1 MVKNSIRT
9 LRVGITAR
17 EKPKGSGRWR
27 LFHNKAG
34 RTREIPG
41 LSFKTKQAAEDTAE
55 KLRARL
61 ALGLSLQEQRASTKA
76 FDYYAL
82 RWLERVK
89 RQVKDN
95 TWRRSYR
102 PAILH
107 HVIPY
112 FGSRPI
118 DDVRPADV
126 RAFLDACAEKG
137 LHDRSI
143 AKLRMLLAAI
153 FRSAEEEELVERN
166 PVELVRL
173 RARKR
178 TAKKSFNTLT
188 MKELHYLL
196 DTIHEHFPEWMAFF
210 TIMAYTGVR
219 LSEARGLKWG
229 SVHFGRDVDD
239 PKRYIIV
246 RETLTGTSL
255 ADDVTKTG
263 KERRADLNLE
273 ARQALIGHH
282 VAEMAAGRGRAQD
295 YVFCRPSGTP
305 IPEGLPAKILTKA
318 CTLAGLGRIT
328 PGDFR
333 HTYISVMLYELE
345 EDLLYVIEQVGHS
358 SVKMI
363 LDHYGHPERYHRP
376 EKVDR
381 MGRKLATHRP
391 SQAIDSATTEEI
403 RRYTPSDA
411 SCTSAAPRETSM
423 RRTRA

>member
-1 MVKNSIRT
+1 MDKQT
-9 LRVGITAR
+9 LRTPGMGLTVR
-17 EKPKGSGRWR
+17 EKPKNSSRWR
-27 LFHNKAG
+27 LFLNRGG

-41 LSFKTKQAAEDTAE
+41 FTFKTEAAAEETAE
-55 KLRARL
+55 HLRARL
-61 ALGLSLQEQRASTKA
+61 ALGLSLQEQRASTQA
-76 FDYYAL
+76 FDHYAL
-82 RWLERVK
+82 RWLDRTK
-89 RQVKDN
+89 RRVKDN

-102 PAILH
+102 PALLH

-112 FGSRPI
+112 FGSRSI

-137 LHDRSI
+137 LHERSV

-153 FRSAEEEELVERN
+153 FRSAEEEELVARN

-188 MKELHYLL
+188 MTELHHLL
-196 DTIHEHFPEWMAFF
+196 DTIHEHFPEWGAFF
-210 TIMAYTGVR
+210 TVMAYTGVR

-229 SVHFGRDVDD
+229 SVHFGRDADD
-239 PKRYIIV
+239 PKRCIIV

-273 ARQALIGHH
+273 ARQALVDHH
-282 VAEMAAGRGRAQD
+282 IAEMATGRGRAQD
-295 YVFCRPSGTP
+295 YVFCRPSGPP

-318 CTLAGLGRIT
+318 CILAGVGRIT

-333 HTYISVMLYELE
+333 HTYISILLYELE

-363 LDHYGHPERYHRP
+363 LNHYGHPERYHRP

-381 MGRKLATHRP
+381 MGRKPATDRP
-391 SQAIDSATTEEI
+391 SPAIDSITTEKT
-403 RRYTPSDA
+403 RR
-411 SCTSAAPRETSM
+411 
-423 RRTRA
+423 

>member
-1 MVKNSIRT
+1 M
-9 LRVGITAR
+9 
-17 EKPKGSGRWR
+17 
-27 LFHNKAG
+27 
-34 RTREIPG
+34 
-41 LSFKTKQAAEDTAE
+41 
-55 KLRARL
+55 
-61 ALGLSLQEQRASTKA
+61 
-76 FDYYAL
+76 
-82 RWLERVK
+82 K
-89 RQVKDN
+89 RRVKDN

-112 FGSRPI
+112 FGSRSI

-137 LHDRSI
+137 LHERSV

-188 MKELHYLL
+188 MKELHHLL
-196 DTIHEHFPEWMAFF
+196 DTIHEHFPEWGAFF
-210 TIMAYTGVR
+210 TVMAYTGVR

-229 SVHFGRDVDD
+229 SVYFGRGADD
-239 PKRYIIV
+239 PKRCIIV
-246 RETLTGTSL
+246 RDTLTSTSL

-273 ARQALIGHH
+273 ARQALLDHH
-282 VAEMAAGRGRAQD
+282 VAEMAAGRGQAKD

-305 IPEGLPAKILTKA
+305 LPEGLPTKILTKA
-318 CTLAGLGRIT
+318 CTLAGLERIT

-358 SVKMI
+358 SVKMV

-381 MGRKLATHRP
+381 MGRKPATYRP
-391 SQAIDSATTEEI
+391 SQAIDSVTTEEI
-403 RRYTPSDA
+403 RKYTPSDA

-423 RRTRA
+423 RRGRAQSNENRRAAGMALRLIFPTTGLTGPSIS

>member
-1 MVKNSIRT
+1 MVKNAIRAPGM
-9 LRVGITAR
+9 GITAR
-17 EKPKGSGRWR
+17 EKPKNSGRWR
-27 LFHNKAG
+27 LFYNKAG

-41 LSFKTKQAAEDTAE
+41 FSFRTEAAAEETAE
-55 KLRARL
+55 TLRARL
-61 ALGLSLQEQRASTKA
+61 ALGLSLQERRASTKA
-76 FDYYAL
+76 FDHYAL
-82 RWLERVK
+82 QWLERVK
-89 RQVKDN
+89 RRVKDN

-118 DDVRPADV
+118 DDVRPTDV

-137 LHDRSI
+137 LHERSV

-166 PVELVRL
+166 PVDLVRL

-188 MKELHYLL
+188 MTELHHLL
-196 DTIHEHFPEWMAFF
+196 DTIHEHSPEWMAFF
-210 TIMAYTGVR
+210 TVMAYTGIR

-229 SVHFGRDVDD
+229 SVQFGRDADD
-239 PKRYIIV
+239 PKRHIIV

-273 ARQALIGHH
+273 ARQALLNHH
-282 VAEMAAGRGRAQD
+282 VAEMAAGRGQAQD
-295 YVFCRPSGTP
+295 YVFCRPSGIP

-345 EDLLYVIEQVGHS
+345 EDLLYVIDQVGHS
-358 SVKMI
+358 GVKMI
-363 LDHYGHPERYHRP
+363 LDFYGHPERYHRP

-381 MGRKLATHRP
+381 MGRKPATHRLSP
-391 SQAIDSATTEEI
+391 AIDSVTTEEI
-403 RRYTPSDA
+403 RRQTPRDA
-411 SCTSAAPRETSM
+411 LCTSAAPRETSM

>member
-1 MVKNSIRT
+1 M
-9 LRVGITAR
+9 GITVR
-17 EKPKGSGRWR
+17 EKPKSSGRWR
-27 LFHNKAG
+27 LFYNRGG
-34 RTREIPG
+34 RTQELKGATFSSRE
-41 LSFKTKQAAEDTAE
+41 AADEAAE

-61 ALGLSLQEQRASTKA
+61 ALGLSLQERRASAQA
-76 FDYYAL
+76 FDRYAL

-89 RQVKDN
+89 RRVKDN

-107 HVIPY
+107 HAIPY
-112 FGSRPI
+112 FGSRSI
-118 DDVRPADV
+118 DDVRPTDV

-137 LHDRSI
+137 LHERSV

-153 FRSAEEEELVERN
+153 FRSAEEEELVERS

-188 MKELHYLL
+188 MKELHHLL
-196 DTIHEHFPEWMAFF
+196 DTIHEHFPEWVAFF
-210 TIMAYTGVR
+210 TVMAYTGVR

-229 SVHFGRDVDD
+229 SVHFGRNADD
-239 PKRYIIV
+239 PKRCIIV
-246 RETLTGTSL
+246 RDTLTSTSL

-273 ARQALIGHH
+273 ARQALLDHH
-282 VAEMAAGRGRAQD
+282 VAEMAEGRGQAQD
-295 YVFCRPSGTP
+295 YVFCRSSGAP
-305 IPEGLPAKILTKA
+305 LPEGLPTKFLTKA
-318 CTLAGLGRIT
+318 CTLAGLERIT
-328 PGDFR
+328 PSDFR

-358 SVKMI
+358 SVKMV

-381 MGRKLATHRP
+381 MGRKPATYRP
-391 SQAIDSATTEEI
+391 PQAIDSVTTEEI

-411 SCTSAAPRETSM
+411 FHQNARLRE
-423 RRTRA
+423 RLHLH